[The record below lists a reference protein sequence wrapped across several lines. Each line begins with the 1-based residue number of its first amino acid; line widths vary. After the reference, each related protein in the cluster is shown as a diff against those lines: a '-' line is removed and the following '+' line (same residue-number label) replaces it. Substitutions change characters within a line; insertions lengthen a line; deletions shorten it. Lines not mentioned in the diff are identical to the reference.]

1 MNYKIALSNKKYNMH
16 TGQDARN
23 FVIKKTEDVVKLR
36 FDEANQVFY
45 AKIESPSQHTR
56 YLFQQHRL
64 AISLSKL
71 NTGISQRSHMGNS
84 NWPGDPEYK
93 AMFYVKKK
101 CHPRWS
107 RCGGNGI
114 VVHNVV
120 SSLDEEIEIPF
131 NAYDLKPNQKRTL
144 RGKWTNWYNSIKA
157 VLVSCP
163 AVLTTSQLTGYDSRC
178 RAYKT
183 MSNRIKIEYDSEND
197 IIINRKDH
205 SEDANQYELSA
216 TVNQSDREVTFN
228 VTSMGSK
235 VLKAFMNNE
244 LWIGLDFQ
252 DISYATNHGGLDKL
266 IHNGDHWREAG
277 PGTKS
282 YASRRYEYRLKDK
295 WYCSQGMRKRIYYQ
309 GDSTLTITYTIPF
322 NIDYAL
328 LRNSGIY
335 NLIELMHKHND
346 VKELD
351 LIHRLPRI
359 VIGMDEGG
367 VGRRLFKYNPN
378 IAINFI

>member
-16 TGQDARN
+16 TGQDTRN

-36 FDEANQVFY
+36 FDEGNQVFY

-56 YLFQQHRL
+56 YLFQQRRL

-71 NTGISQRSHMGNS
+71 NTGRSQRSHMGNS

-107 RCGGNGI
+107 RCGGNGV

-131 NAYDLKPNQKRTL
+131 NNSDLKPNQKRTL

-205 SEDANQYELSA
+205 SKDVNPYELSA
-216 TVNQSDREVTFN
+216 TVNQNDREVTFN

-235 VLKAFMNNE
+235 VLEAFMNNR
-244 LWIGLDFQ
+244 LWVGLDFQ
-252 DISYATNHGGLDKL
+252 DISYATNHGGSNKRA
-266 IHNGDHWREAG
+266 HNGNHWQEAG
-277 PGTKS
+277 PGTKNYS
-282 YASRRYEYRLKDK
+282 NRRYEYRLKDK
-295 WYCSQGMRKRIYYQ
+295 WHCLQSMRNHIYYQ
-309 GDSTLTITYTIPF
+309 GSDILTITYTIPTD
-322 NIDYAL
+322 IDYKL
-328 LRNSGIY
+328 LKNSGIY
-335 NLIELMHKHND
+335 NLIKLMHKHND

-351 LIHRLPRI
+351 LIHRTPRI

-378 IAINFI
+378 TAINFI

>member
-16 TGQDARN
+16 TGQDSRN

-107 RCGGNGI
+107 RCGGNGV

-131 NAYDLKPNQKRTL
+131 NASDLKPNQKRTL
-144 RGKWTNWYNSIKA
+144 KGKWINWYNSIKA

-183 MSNRIKIEYDSEND
+183 MSNRIKIEYNSENN

-205 SEDANQYELSA
+205 SKDIDPYELSA
-216 TVNQSDREVTFN
+216 TVNQNDREITFN

-252 DISYATNHGGLDKL
+252 DISYATNHGGSGKL
-266 IHNGDHWREAG
+266 IHNGDHWQEEG

-282 YASRRYEYRLKDK
+282 YNSRRYEYRLKDK